1 MMWKVDGV
9 KQVDGKNFGMGVV
22 ERDRWKGKG
31 NRSDEKVKER
41 RESWF
46 AFS

>member
-1 MMWKVDGV
+1 MMWTVDGV
-9 KQVDGKNFGMGVV
+9 GQVDGKNFEMGV
-22 ERDRWKGKG
+22 EEPDRRKGKG
-31 NRSDEKVKER
+31 NRSDEKVKEK